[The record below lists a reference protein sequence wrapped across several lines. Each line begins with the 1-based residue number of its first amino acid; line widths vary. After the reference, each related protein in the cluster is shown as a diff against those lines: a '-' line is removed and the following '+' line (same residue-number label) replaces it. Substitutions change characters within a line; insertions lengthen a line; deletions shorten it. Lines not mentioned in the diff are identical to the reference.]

1 MVIKIAVDGQVR
13 FGLDAF
19 QLHVMEDFEL
29 ELDEVVVIEL
39 SSSSVRLQAP
49 RHFSNP
55 LRFHPSNQPVLRG
68 HDPQKV
74 ASRNNTQTPS
84 INTIFHE
91 KGYSPRRRLGST
103 KAAGWG
109 ARQGIGV
116 GICACK
122 RP

>member
-1 MVIKIAVDGQVR
+1 MDGQVR

-109 ARQGIGV
+109 VRQGIGV